1 MNLQPTTYNRQLQT
15 QKILAVF
22 PPRLQLSVVSSWLL
36 VVGSWS
42 LPILASAQTQTI
54 EIFTATD
61 ENLNFTTLADKL
73 AEIANAIIPFLI
85 GVAFVAIIWGI
96 LKYVRSAGDTEKV
109 AEGRKVIIYGIIALF
124 LMLSFWGFVMMIK
137 NSLF

>member
-1 MNLQPTTYNRQLQT
+1 MKTTTTKTRAPFLLSTIFYLLST
-15 QKILAVF
+15 IFSPLLAF
-22 PPRLQLSVVSSWLL
+22 AEP
-36 VVGSWS
+36 
-42 LPILASAQTQTI
+42 QTI